1 VYTLH
6 QLTVFLKV
14 AEFKSM
20 TRAAEAMQ
28 LTQPAVSLLMKQ
40 LQEEVGAPLVDVVQK
55 RVYLTSFGVDF
66 QATAH
71 RILEEARG
79 FAERTSERKGLL
91 AGSLRMGVV
100 STGKYIAPYLLA
112 EFLRLHPGL
121 ELELDVTNRAKV
133 LEDVAGNRVDLALIS
148 VLPEKMALESLPLM
162 ENELV
167 CVAQRPLAAPLPA
180 DGVYPLGV
188 LEDLPVL
195 FREEGSATRT
205 AMERLLS
212 AHQIEPK
219 KKLVLSTNEAVKQ
232 AVMAGLGVSI
242 VPLIGM
248 RGALREEKAVVVPIR
263 GLPLRSTWHIVW
275 PSGKVLSP
283 AAQAFVQALRT
294 DGPRWIAQHF
304 G

>member
-1 VYTLH
+1 L
-6 QLTVFLKV
+6 
-14 AEFKSM
+14 
-20 TRAAEAMQ
+20 
-28 LTQPAVSLLMKQ
+28 
-40 LQEEVGAPLVDVVQK
+40 
-55 RVYLTSFGVDF
+55 
-66 QATAH
+66 
-71 RILEEARG
+71 RISA
-79 FAERTSERKGLL
+79 
-91 AGSLRMGVV
+91 V

-112 EFLRLHPGL
+112 EFLRLHPNL
-121 ELELDVTNRAKV
+121 DLALDVTNRAKV
-133 LEDVAGNRVDLALIS
+133 LADLAANRADLALIS
-148 VLPEKMALESLPLM
+148 VLPEKTALESLPLM

-188 LEDLPVL
+188 LEDVPVL

-248 RGALREEKAVVVPIR
+248 RSALREEKAVVVPIR

-283 AAQAFVQALRT
+283 AAHAFVQALRT

>member
-1 VYTLH
+1 MYTLH

-40 LQEEVGAPLVDVVQK
+40 LQEEVGAPLVDLVQK
-55 RVYLTSFGVDF
+55 RIYLTSFGLDF
-66 QATAH
+66 QETAR

-79 FAERTSERKGLL
+79 FEERTAEKKGLL
-91 AGSLRMGVV
+91 SGTLRISAV

-112 EFLRLHPGL
+112 EFLRLHPHL
-121 ELELDVTNRAKV
+121 DLALDVTNRAKV
-133 LEDVAGNRVDLALIS
+133 LEDLAANRADLALIS
-148 VLPEKMALESLPLM
+148 VLPEKAALDSLPLM

-167 CVAQRPLAAPLPA
+167 CVAQRPLSAPLPA
-180 DGVYPLGV
+180 DGFYPLGV
-188 LEDLPVL
+188 LENVPVL

-248 RGALREEKAVVVPIR
+248 RSALREEKAVVLPIR

-283 AAQAFVQALRT
+283 AAHAFVQALRT
-294 DGPRWIAQHF
+294 DGPRWMAQHF

>member
-1 VYTLH
+1 
-6 QLTVFLKV
+6 
-14 AEFKSM
+14 
-20 TRAAEAMQ
+20 
-28 LTQPAVSLLMKQ
+28 
-40 LQEEVGAPLVDVVQK
+40 LVDLVQK
-55 RVYLTSFGVDF
+55 RIYLTSFGLDF
-66 QATAH
+66 QDTAR
-71 RILEEARG
+71 RILDEARG
-79 FAERTSERKGLL
+79 FEERTAEKKGLL
-91 AGSLRMGVV
+91 SGTLRISAV

-112 EFLRLHPGL
+112 EFLRLHPHL
-121 ELELDVTNRAKV
+121 DLALDVTNRAKV
-133 LEDVAGNRVDLALIS
+133 LEDLAANRADLALIS
-148 VLPEKMALESLPLM
+148 VLPEKTALESLPLM

-188 LEDLPVL
+188 LEDVPVL

-248 RGALREEKAVVVPIR
+248 RSALREEKAVVVPIR

-283 AAQAFVQALRT
+283 AAHAFVQALRT

>member
-1 VYTLH
+1 
-6 QLTVFLKV
+6 
-14 AEFKSM
+14 M

-40 LQEEVGAPLVDVVQK
+40 LQEEVGAPLVDLVQK
-55 RVYLTSFGVDF
+55 RIYLTSFGLDF
-66 QATAH
+66 QETAR
-71 RILEEARG
+71 RILDEARG
-79 FAERTSERKGLL
+79 FEERTAKKKGLL
-91 AGSLRMGVV
+91 SGTLRISAV

-112 EFLRLHPGL
+112 EFLRLHPHL
-121 ELELDVTNRAKV
+121 DLALDVTNRAKV
-133 LEDVAGNRVDLALIS
+133 LEDLAANRADLALIS
-148 VLPEKMALESLPLM
+148 VLPEKTALESLPLM

-180 DGVYPLGV
+180 DGHYPLGV
-188 LEDLPVL
+188 LEDVPVL

-205 AMERLLS
+205 AMERLLF

-248 RGALREEKAVVVPIR
+248 RSALREEKAVVVPIR
-263 GLPLRSTWHIVW
+263 GLPLRSTWHVVW